1 MTAVNNKTGQIADVT
16 IADVT
21 LVNRL
26 QGFTACLNRKEAAIF
41 RTIVE
46 SAALHAQAVQA
57 NDEGSE
63 EAAYSKPKA
72 VPINCAIKEELIGLP
87 AKLFA

>member
-1 MTAVNNKTGQIADVT
+1 MTAANIGTVQLAN
-16 IADVT
+16 VT
-21 LVNRL
+21 LVDRL
-26 QGFTACLNRKEAAIF
+26 QGLTACLNTQEAAIF

-46 SAALHAQAVQA
+46 SAALHVESLQA

-72 VPINCAIKEELIGLP
+72 VPANCTVKEEFIALP

>member
-1 MTAVNNKTGQIADVT
+1 MTAAKNGTVQLSDVT
-16 IADVT
+16 FVDK
-21 LVNRL
+21 L
-26 QGFTACLNRKEAAIF
+26 QGLTASLNSRETVIF

-46 SAALHAQAVQA
+46 SAALHAEFLQA

-72 VPINCAIKEELIGLP
+72 VPANCTVKEEFIGLP
-87 AKLFA
+87 AKLFQ

>member
-1 MTAVNNKTGQIADVT
+1 MTAGKNGTVQ

-21 LVNRL
+21 LVDRL
-26 QGFTACLNRKEAAIF
+26 QGLTACLNGQEAAIF

-46 SAALHAQAVQA
+46 SAAVHAQSLQA
-57 NDEGSE
+57 NDEGSQ

-72 VPINCAIKEELIGLP
+72 VPANCTVKEDIIGLP

>member
-1 MTAVNNKTGQIADVT
+1 MTAGNNGAVQV
-16 IADVT
+16 ADVT
-21 LVNRL
+21 LVDRL
-26 QGFTACLNRKEAAIF
+26 QSLTSCLNGQERAIF

-46 SAALHAQAVQA
+46 SAAIHAQSLQA

-63 EAAYSKPKA
+63 EAAYAKPKA
-72 VPINCAIKEELIGLP
+72 VPANCTVKEEFIGLP